1 MMASARMPSGVLAAG
16 IGDIPARRIV
26 DSGVIGC
33 RIVRTTAY
41 EKKGEQY

>member
-1 MMASARMPSGVLAAG
+1 MASARMPSGMLTAG

-26 DSGVIGC
+26 DSGVFGC

>member
-1 MMASARMPSGVLAAG
+1 MVTGMFAAR
-16 IGDIPARRIV
+16 IGGIPARRIV
-26 DSGVIGC
+26 DSGVFGC

>member
-1 MMASARMPSGVLAAG
+1 MTSARMPSGVLAAG
-16 IGDIPARRIV
+16 IGDIPARRII
-26 DSGVIGC
+26 DSGVFGC